1 MNRSLIFAAVCAQ
14 LVLQTLFASVRA
26 DTHHV
31 WEKVELTFNALQGYE
46 NPYTDV
52 QVWVDFKGPDFD
64 KRCYG
69 FWDGGQ
75 TFRVR
80 ILATV
85 PGGWTWESGASVAD
99 PGLRGCEAFTAVPW
113 TEGELKENPC
123 RRGMIRAT
131 ANGHAFEYADGTP
144 FFLLGDTWWATP
156 TFRFRWY

>member
-1 MNRSLIFAAVCAQ
+1 MNKSLIFATVCVP

-52 QVWVDFKGPDFD
+52 EVWVELKGPGFD

-69 FWDGGQ
+69 FWDGGH

-80 ILATV
+80 VLATA
-85 PGGWTWESGASVAD
+85 PGRWTWESGANVAD
-99 PGLRGCEAFTAVPW
+99 AGLRGCEGHSPPW
-113 TEGELKENPC
+113 
-123 RRGMIRAT
+123 RGRK
-131 ANGHAFEYADGTP
+131 P
-144 FFLLGDTWWATP
+144 S
-156 TFRFRWY
+156 